1 MRHSAAM
8 PRTCWQGRP
17 CHRDLRTRLFREGR
31 GASNLDNWSPT
42 VRAER
47 WQGKQ
52 VGHSAAWRPQ
62 PRCGGSTT
70 ASRRGCGCCYSVE
83 HSAACL
89 ECFIRG
95 STMAPLR
102 RSAVLRHQECKRRC
116 TRIRR
121 DERGW
126 YAWCGHRFWPKSMRP
141 FALSLLIRVNLRFHF
156 FCPRSAH
163 THQVG
168 EVTPGPETAPS
179 SSRGGHQIAVL
190 AQVVWSGRLRA

>member
-1 MRHSAAM
+1 MRRSAGM

-17 CHRDLRTRLFREGR
+17 CHRDLRTPFFAREGEHR
-31 GASNLDNWSPT
+31 IWIT
-42 VRAER
+42 
-47 WQGKQ
+47 
-52 VGHSAAWRPQ
+52 GHRPSAWRGGKASKSDTAQPGGRNQDAAVRPQ
-62 PRCGGSTT
+62 RHAVAVVVVTLLNTLPR
-70 ASRRGCGCCYSVE
+70 AWSV
-83 HSAACL
+83 SSGDQPWRLCVVP
-89 ECFIRG
+89 R
-95 STMAPLR
+95 
-102 RSAVLRHQECKRRC
+102 VLRHQECKRRC

-126 YAWCGHRFWPKSMRP
+126 DAGAATGFGQNQCVP